1 MATYSY
7 VAKDALGKVITGT
20 SEAEN
25 EQILIRRLREK
36 GYFVQKVNSSRAAVK
51 PQAATGQKKSGFK
64 FAFGRVGGR
73 DLSIFCRQFATMIDA
88 GVSLVRCLAVLEEQ
102 STNSRLRQI
111 IREVQAAVESGETLS
126 RALGRYPRVFSSLF
140 VGLVRA
146 GEVGGVLDETLNRLS
161 TFLEENERLKRKVK
175 SAMTYPIVVL
185 IFALAVVIVLV
196 TAVLPK
202 FVEVFKDLGMK
213 DDSLPAP
220 TQILVQV
227 SNFAT
232 NKWYMVIIIA
242 IGLFMAVS
250 QYVHTRIGRRHYD
263 WLKLKVPVF
272 GKLNHKI
279 CIARFSRTLSTLLAS
294 GVPILGAL
302 ETVAGAVDNHII
314 SDAVLSARS
323 AIREGEQIGDPLQRS
338 GMFPPMVVQMI
349 AIGEETGSLDSMLSK
364 VADFYEAEVEAA
376 LASLAAALEPVMI
389 VILGFIVGFIV
400 VSMFLP
406 LVKVIENLQSGGME
420 EDNNSKG
427 KGGE

>member
-25 EQILIRRLREK
+25 EQILVRRLREK
-36 GYFVQKVNSSRAAVK
+36 GYFVQRVSAARAAAAPK
-51 PQAATGQKKSGFK
+51 PRAAKRRGGF
-64 FAFGRVGGR
+64 AIGRVTGR

-102 STNSRLRQI
+102 STSGRLRAI
-111 IREVQAAVESGETLS
+111 IRDVQASVESGETLS
-126 RALGRYPRVFSSLF
+126 RALGRYPRVFGNLF

-175 SAMTYPIVVL
+175 SAMTYPVL
-185 IFALAVVIVLV
+185 VLFFALGVVILLV
-196 TAVLPK
+196 TKVLPQ
-202 FVEVFKDLGMK
+202 FIVVFKDLGLK
-213 DDSLPAP
+213 NTSLPAP
-220 TQILVQV
+220 TQVLVQI
-227 SNFAT
+227 SNFVT
-232 NKWYMVIIIA
+232 TKWYMVLLITFGVIIA
-242 IGLFMAVS
+242 VG

-263 WLKLKVPVF
+263 WIKLKVPVF

-279 CIARFSRTLSTLLAS
+279 CIARFSRTLSTLLVS

-302 ETVAGAVDNHII
+302 ETVAGAVDNNIM
-314 SDAVLSARS
+314 SDAVLSARA

-349 AIGEETGSLDSMLSK
+349 AIGEETGSLDAMLSK
-364 VADFYEAEVEAA
+364 VADFYEAEVDAT
-376 LASLAAALEPVMI
+376 LASLAAALEPLLI
-389 VILGFIVGFIV
+389 VFLGVIVGFIV
-400 VSMFLP
+400 ISMFLP
-406 LVKVIENLQSGGME
+406 LVQIIGSLQSGDLEKSAGGDME
-420 EDNNSKG
+420 
-427 KGGE
+427 